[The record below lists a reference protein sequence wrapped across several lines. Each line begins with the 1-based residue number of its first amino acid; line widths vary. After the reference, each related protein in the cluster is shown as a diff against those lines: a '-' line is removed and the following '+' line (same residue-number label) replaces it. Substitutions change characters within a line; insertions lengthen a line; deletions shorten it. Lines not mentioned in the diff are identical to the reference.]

1 MMRFRILIPLLLL
14 FAAACSQTET
24 TIVRTPAIVPALNS
38 DSDEADLQAR
48 PSSTIRIAELTG
60 VESYDPLIARTSAD
74 FRKIQ
79 LVYEGLTRL
88 DASGTPVP
96 ALASQIDISSDSLI
110 YTIRLRDNAFF
121 HNDPAFSN
129 GIGRKVNAN
138 DVIAAFERMTRRDV
152 PETAAELFNTTII
165 GFDLR
170 NRENRDLFVPSLRQT
185 TDIVGIERIDSRTVR
200 FSLITRDRWF
210 LHRLASPL
218 AVIYAPESIPVMGQR
233 PVGSGPYRFQS
244 SSADTLVTFLLNNA
258 HPDTS
263 QFRIRR
269 LDVRRV
275 PSETRAYRS
284 LILREADVIA
294 ESGPVLAI
302 GIQDLS
308 PELVN
313 VIPFQNA
320 DQVSIRFNPRN
331 VDGLTLPQSIG
342 WFNMAW
348 SDSLNRE
355 FRNSGYDMTFLAKNG
370 SKPSIFTSA
379 FKLTDSPHEDQ
390 LSRRMVLHL
399 RKHGE
404 VDLLKGYAVSRE
416 VTFHSI
422 SIPRHIPEQH
432 GVTDHDLVR
441 FDIRGYRLSHP
452 NVEGL
457 TTLPHSWWFDLRG
470 VSLTR

>member
-1 MMRFRILIPLLLL
+1 MMRFRILIPFLLL
-14 FAAACSQTET
+14 FTAACSQTET
-24 TIVRTPAIVPALNS
+24 TIVRTPAIVQLPNPDA
-38 DSDEADLQAR
+38 DERDLEAR
-48 PSSTIRIAELTG
+48 PSSTLRMAELTG
-60 VESYDPLIARTSAD
+60 VESFDPLIARTSSD

-88 DASGTPVP
+88 NASGKPVL

-110 YTIRLRDNAFF
+110 YTVRLRDNAFF
-121 HNDPAFSN
+121 HNDPTFSN

-152 PETAAELFNTTII
+152 PETAAKLFNTTII

-170 NRENRDLFVPSLRQT
+170 NRENRDIYVPSLRQT
-185 TDIVGIERIDSRTVR
+185 TGIAGIERVDSRTIR
-200 FSLITRDRWF
+200 FSLIARDRWF

-218 AVIYAPESIPVMGQR
+218 AVIYAPESMPVMGQR
-233 PVGSGPYRFQS
+233 PVGSGPYRYQS
-244 SSADTLVTFLLNNA
+244 SSADTLVTFLLNSA

-269 LDVRRV
+269 VDVRRA

-284 LILREADVIA
+284 LMLREADVIA
-294 ESGPVLAI
+294 ESGPVLAT
-302 GIQDLS
+302 GIRELNS
-308 PELVN
+308 ELVN

-320 DQVSIRFNPRN
+320 DQVSIRFNPSN
-331 VDGLTLPQSIG
+331 LDELTLLQSIG

-355 FRNSGYDMTFLAKNG
+355 FRNSGYDMTFLATNG

-379 FKLTDSPHEDQ
+379 FKLTDYPHEDQ

-399 RKHGE
+399 RKTGN

-416 VTFHSI
+416 VTFHTI
-422 SIPRHIPEQH
+422 SLPRHIPRQEW
-432 GVTDHDLVR
+432 VTEHDLVR

-452 NVEGL
+452 GVEGL
-457 TTLPHSWWFDLRG
+457 TTAPHSWWFDLRG